1 MLKSSTT
8 IKQDEASKKEEKKTK
23 EKKKTIKA
31 KGNASPLIISKSK
44 TLKSTKKSPWPE
56 TSYVQS

>member
-8 IKQDEASKKEEKKTK
+8 IKQDESSKKEEKKTK

-44 TLKSTKKSPWPE
+44 TLKSTKKSP
-56 TSYVQS
+56 